1 MKIIYFFNL
10 LVCLGSVSAQTTA
23 QNLKTNADGNT
34 LLWEIS
40 GNGITK
46 PSYLFGTFHLLC
58 KEDIHFSD
66 ACKQAIAGSH
76 EVYLELDMDDP
87 ATVFG
92 AIKLMSMKDKRKLK
106 DLYTPEAYE
115 RVVSF
120 FKDSMQ
126 TSIGMFQ
133 NMKPFFLVALLYPK
147 MMPCDAISGVE
158 QEIMSIAK
166 ENDKEIKGLE
176 TMAFQ
181 AAVFDSIPYE
191 KQAEELLHAIDSMDK
206 SKKYFA
212 LMNQAYKEQDMKE
225 IEKLVFDKE
234 FGMEGNQEI
243 LLDGRNK
250 NWVNQLKPI
259 MKDNAVFVAVGTG
272 HLVGE
277 NGLINLLRKEG
288 YTVSPLENK

>member
-10 LVCLGSVSAQTTA
+10 LVCLGSVSAQTPA

-58 KEDIHFSD
+58 KEDIHFSN
-66 ACKQAIAGSH
+66 ACKQAIANSH
-76 EVYLELDMDDP
+76 EIYLELDMDDP

-191 KQAEELLHAIDSMDK
+191 KQAEELLHAIDSMDN

-250 NWVNQLKPI
+250 NWVSQLKPI
-259 MKDNAVFVAVGTG
+259 MKDNTVFVAVGTG

-288 YTVSPLENK
+288 YTVRPLENK